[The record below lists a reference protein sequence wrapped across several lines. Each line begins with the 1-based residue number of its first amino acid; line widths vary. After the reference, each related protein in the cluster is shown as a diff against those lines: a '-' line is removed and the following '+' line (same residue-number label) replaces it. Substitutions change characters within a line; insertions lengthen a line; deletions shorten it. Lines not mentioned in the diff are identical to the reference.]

1 MENLCPKCGTPKSLS
16 DEQCGHCGVV
26 YAKLVDV
33 PFVRVAAKKDPTRL
47 LLYWGLVILFILLA
61 IAVLFPRLHEEKGAL
76 HKQEAPLANA
86 QASSETSAMDDKTA
100 EAKRIETARIAGR
113 IMAQYQQWKD
123 SVAVAKNINRNSL
136 GDTVANLQAI
146 RRDTASI
153 DVPTCLVPA
162 KQSLLDS
169 MNREIDGFLLL
180 LHDNGTATDAAASP
194 YFNDAQSAADVYEKR
209 IHECIPDTIAGVINS
224 GYSDSLIRQRNGIQ
238 TNA

>member
-16 DEQCGHCGVV
+16 DEQCGSCGVI
-26 YAKLVDV
+26 YAKLGDT
-33 PFVRVAAKKDPTRL
+33 PFVRVTVSENPAPR

-61 IAVLFPRLHEEKGAL
+61 IAVIFPRLHTTPGTS
-76 HKQEAPLANA
+76 HKTENSSAATQTTSDT
-86 QASSETSAMDDKTA
+86 ASSEDKTA

-123 SVAVAKNINRNSL
+123 SVEVAKSIDRNSL
-136 GDTVANLQAI
+136 GNTVTNLQAI

-153 DVPTCLVPA
+153 TVPSCLVPA

-169 MNREIDGFLLL
+169 MNREIDGFLVLL
-180 LHDNGTATDAAASP
+180 RDNSRTTDAAASP

-209 IHECIPDTIAGVINS
+209 IHECVSDTTA
-224 GYSDSLIRQRNGIQ
+224 
-238 TNA
+238 